1 MATTAATI
9 IIMVVAVVAVVAA
22 SDCRSFIFSQRSL
35 ELRWFFV

>member
-9 IIMVVAVVAVVAA
+9 IIMAVVVAA

>member
-1 MATTAATI
+1 MATTAATS
-9 IIMVVAVVAVVAA
+9 IIMAVVAVVAA

>member
-9 IIMVVAVVAVVAA
+9 IIMAVAAVVVAA